1 MNDDLQNLITLQELD
16 SVIDGLRLRE
26 EEMKTSL
33 ESEKVAAAECEQRVE
48 EAKARNQECTVLV
61 RGLETD
67 VQELDDKMEKYRG
80 QLNDVKSNREYASL
94 QIEISNLQDKKDR
107 VEEQI
112 IKEMEKCEE
121 AKLEVQAVEAARDK
135 ERQVLQA
142 KEAEQQKKIEVLRG
156 KKRNEEGARE
166 NAVAKLRKILAD
178 KYNNI
183 RTVRGGL
190 AIVEVKGGSC
200 QGCFINLPPQ
210 LVIEVRKGVE
220 ILDCYSCGRIL
231 YINE

>member
-1 MNDDLQNLITLQELD
+1 MNDDLQNLITLQRLD
-16 SVIDGLRLRE
+16 SVIDSLQLQE
-26 EEMKTSL
+26 DEIKSSL
-33 ESEKVAAAECEQRVE
+33 ESEKSAVVECEQRVE
-48 EAKARNQECTVLV
+48 AAKASSQECTVLT
-61 RGLETD
+61 RSLETD

-80 QLNDVKSNREYASL
+80 QLNDVKSNREYAAL

-107 VEEQI
+107 LEEQI
-112 IKEMEKCEE
+112 IKEMEKCEV
-121 AKLEVQAVEAARDK
+121 AKQEVQTVEDALGT
-135 ERQVLQA
+135 ERQILQV
-142 KEAEQQKKIEVLRG
+142 KQAEQQQKIDVLRG
-156 KKRNEEGARE
+156 EKRNEEGVRE
-166 NAVAKLRKILAD
+166 NAASKLRKILSD
-178 KYNNI
+178 KYDNI

-190 AIVEVKGGSC
+190 AIVEIKGGSC